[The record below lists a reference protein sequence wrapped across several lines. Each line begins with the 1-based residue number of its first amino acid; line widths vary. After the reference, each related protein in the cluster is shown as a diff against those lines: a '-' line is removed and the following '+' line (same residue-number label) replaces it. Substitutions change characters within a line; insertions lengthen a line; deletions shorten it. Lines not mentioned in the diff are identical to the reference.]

1 MKGKG
6 KVVTPEVSV
15 PASGSVSEASKVKT
29 EEKKEQHSCGE
40 CAFYNHSTERAFH
53 RDGIRQGLVE
63 TRAICKASKERTKA
77 SGHLVKKES
86 DRPCFERG
94 VYIVPVK
101 ETKKP
106 KAEKKTKKEPKTV
119 PPSAL
124 QDAEITDEEQI
135 QTMPVK
141 RNKHTKVESAVNI
154 LNGKV
159 SRLEKNRNGRN
170 DKKVYVEVVA

>member
-1 MKGKG
+1 VKGKG

-15 PASGSVSEASKVKT
+15 PASGSVSEAST

-40 CAFYNHSTERAFH
+40 CAFYDHSTERAFH

-63 TRAICKASKERTKA
+63 TRAICKASKEQTKA

-106 KAEKKTKKEPKTV
+106 EAEKKTEKEPKTV
-119 PPSAL
+119 TPSAL
-124 QDAEITDEEQI
+124 QDAEIW
-135 QTMPVK
+135 PVK